1 MKKNVLMALTLAF
14 VLLLTACGAN
24 TSAPQESMK
33 YDMVAEETVEEEVM
47 DYVSFNTSA
56 AGAVEEPQATED
68 GKDKELTPEQAQEY
82 AEKIIYSGHAY
93 IETTDF
99 DTSLKALEEAVKQFG
114 GFVQDSTVS
123 GRSNG
128 DRTAVIDRY
137 AYYVVRVPA
146 KQFDAFMS
154 LTGQIGNVTSSGRS
168 AENVTSQ
175 YTDYEARLKSLY
187 TQEERLMDM
196 LGTSGELESLIALE
210 QRLAEV
216 RYEIESIE
224 RNLRNLDQKLAYS
237 TVNIDLQEVRDYTQT
252 APVQRSFWER
262 LGDSFGDGWSG
273 FARGVQNFIIWFAGA
288 LPTLILLAVFGTG
301 IFFGVRKARKKR
313 KAAKAEKT
321 EE

>member
-1 MKKNVLMALTLAF
+1 MKKNVWIALTLVF

-24 TSAPQESMK
+24 TSAPQEAAK
-33 YDMVAEETVEEEVM
+33 YDTVVEETVEEEM
-47 DYVSFNTSA
+47 
-56 AGAVEEPQATED
+56 AVEGMAFTTMASGTAEEPQAEA
-68 GKDKELTPEQAQEY
+68 GEEVTPDQAQAY

-93 IETTDF
+93 IETTEF
-99 DTSLKALEEAVKQFG
+99 DVSLKALEDAVKQFG
-114 GFVQDSTVS
+114 GFIQDSTVS

-154 LTGQIGNVTSSGRS
+154 LTGQIGNVTSSGRN

-224 RNLRNLDQKLAYS
+224 RNLRNLDQRLAYS
-237 TVNIDLQEVRDYTQT
+237 TVSIDLQEVRDYTQT
-252 APVQRSFWER
+252 APVQRSFWQR
-262 LGDSFGDGWSG
+262 LGDSCVDGWSG
-273 FARGVQNFIIWFAGA
+273 FARGVQNFVIWFAGA

-301 IFFGVRKARKKR
+301 VFFGVRKVRKKK
-313 KAAKAEKT
+313 KATKAEKT